1 MAFQFNMDFFKEKL
15 STFDYQLS
23 FLHTPPDSTSLEEE
37 HHTVAWDISFPAHF
51 YKQITNTVLK

>member
-37 HHTVAWDISFPAHF
+37 HHTVA
-51 YKQITNTVLK
+51 